1 MTISTEEINEIL
13 TSKEAVST
21 EETTKLGARVA
32 TNRNNVVSAET
43 LRKVQSK
50 TLNETKDFL

>member
-1 MTISTEEINEIL
+1 MNISVNDIKEILKNNEINKAENNA
-13 TSKEAVST
+13 E
-21 EETTKLGARVA
+21 LGVQVA

-50 TLNETKDFL
+50 TLNEK